1 MVLSDIVLLFS
12 APQRFFTSR
21 DTPTVHDITYLL
33 EMSHYHEK
41 PTLRQSQT
49 VSTPDHCV
57 HSTVLTK
64 RSVRLIS
71 LPPTPSLGVPLS
83 WLSGAFSGSA
93 TIQADLP
100 LFFATVPSRD
110 RSVLMIRLSHA

>member
-12 APQRFFTSR
+12 ALQRFSTSH

-49 VSTPDHCV
+49 VSAPDHCMR
-57 HSTVLTK
+57 STVLTK
-64 RSVRLIS
+64 QVS
-71 LPPTPSLGVPLS
+71 GLS
-83 WLSGAFSGSA
+83 TFHKHPHCALHSSA
-93 TIQADLP
+93 
-100 LFFATVPSRD
+100 
-110 RSVLMIRLSHA
+110 